1 MPLTQIDP
9 VTALVVI
16 DLQKGIATG
25 DLAHP
30 PADIVARA
38 ASLAKAFRAK
48 GLPVVLVNVNNPTPR
63 RTDSGPMKFDP
74 PADWAEI
81 VPEMD
86 AQPSDIRITKTTFG
100 AFIGTALH
108 EELQSRGVTQIVLCG
123 ISTSI
128 GVESTARCA
137 YDYRYNITFVTDA
150 MTDRVPA
157 AHENSVGV
165 IFPRLG
171 ERTTTD
177 ELLAHLGV

>member
-1 MPLTQIDP
+1 MPLTAIDP

-25 DLAHP
+25 NLAHP
-30 PADIVARA
+30 PAEVVARSA
-38 ASLAKAFRAK
+38 ALAAAFRAK
-48 GLPVVLVNVNNPTPR
+48 GLPVILVNVDNPTPR

-86 AQPSDIRITKTTFG
+86 ARPTDLRVTKSTFG
-100 AFIGTALH
+100 AFIGTSLNDD
-108 EELQSRGVTQIVLCG
+108 LQARGVTQIVICG

-128 GVESTARCA
+128 GVESTARSA
-137 YDYRYNITFVTDA
+137 YDLRYNITFVTDA
-150 MTDRVPA
+150 MTDRVAA
-157 AHENSVGV
+157 AHENSVGI

-171 ERTTTD
+171 ETTTTS
-177 ELLAHLGV
+177 ELLAKLA

>member
-1 MPLTQIDP
+1 MPLTLIDP
-9 VTALVVI
+9 VAALVVI

-25 DLAHP
+25 NLAHP
-30 PADIVARA
+30 RAEIVARSA
-38 ASLAKAFRAK
+38 ALAAAFRAK
-48 GLPVVLVNVNNPTPR
+48 ELPVVLVNVDNPTPR
-63 RTDSGPMKFDP
+63 RTDGGPIKSDP

-86 AQPSDIRITKTTFG
+86 AQPTDIRITKSTFG

-108 EELQSRGVTQIVLCG
+108 EEMQARGVTQIVICG

-128 GVESTARCA
+128 GVESTARSA
-137 YDYRYNITFVTDA
+137 YDYRYNLTFVTDA

-157 AHENSVGV
+157 AHENSVGT

-171 ERTTTD
+171 ETTTTA
-177 ELLAHLGV
+177 ELLVMLV